1 MVHHPT
7 AGPPERCCPLAFL
20 PPYLNI
26 VQFCH
31 YFRIIPFHCHGSER
45 DIFAH
50 LSFAAVEEISAQDT
64 GGQPLKEIRLHGRGG
79 QGSVTAA
86 EIIAVAAFEDKRF
99 SQAFPAF
106 GVERRG
112 APVMAF
118 ARIADKPI
126 RIRSQI
132 YEPDYVIVQ
141 DVTLLDVVDVAG
153 GLKPTGKIIINTDR
167 PKETLKLKTDA
178 EIITID
184 ATKIAM
190 EILGRPIVN
199 TTMLGAFSGASKE
212 VGLESLNKAISE
224 RFKGELGKKNLLA
237 IKTAYERVS

>member
-1 MVHHPT
+1 
-7 AGPPERCCPLAFL
+7 
-20 PPYLNI
+20 
-26 VQFCH
+26 
-31 YFRIIPFHCHGSER
+31 
-45 DIFAH
+45 
-50 LSFAAVEEISAQDT
+50 
-64 GGQPLKEIRLHGRGG
+64 LKEIRLHGRGG

-118 ARIADKPI
+118 SRIADQPI

-141 DVTLLDVVDVAG
+141 DVTLLDVVNVAS
-153 GLKPTGKIIINTDR
+153 GLKPNGKIIINTDR
-167 PKETLKLKTDA
+167 PKDKLKLDTNA

-199 TTMLGAFSGASKE
+199 TTMLGAFCGASKE
-212 VGLESLNKAISE
+212 IGLESLNKAISE
-224 RFKGELGKKNLLA
+224 RFKGELGKKNIMA
-237 IKTAYERVS
+237 IKAACERVS

>member
-1 MVHHPT
+1 
-7 AGPPERCCPLAFL
+7 
-20 PPYLNI
+20 
-26 VQFCH
+26 
-31 YFRIIPFHCHGSER
+31 
-45 DIFAH
+45 
-50 LSFAAVEEISAQDT
+50 
-64 GGQPLKEIRLHGRGG
+64 LKEIRLHGRGG

-86 EIIAVAAFEDKRF
+86 ELIAVAAFEDQRF

-118 ARIADKPI
+118 VRIADRPI

-141 DVTLLDVVDVAG
+141 DVTLLDVVDVAS
-153 GLKPTGKIIINTDR
+153 GLKPDGKIIINTDR
-167 PKETLKLKTDA
+167 PKNDLKLSTKA
-178 EIITID
+178 SVETID
-184 ATKIAM
+184 ATRIAM

-199 TTMLGAFSGASKE
+199 TTMLGAFCGATKE
-212 VGLESLNKAISE
+212 VSLESLNKAISE
-224 RFKGELGKKNLLA
+224 RFKGELGRKNLLA

>member
-1 MVHHPT
+1 M
-7 AGPPERCCPLAFL
+7 
-20 PPYLNI
+20 
-26 VQFCH
+26 
-31 YFRIIPFHCHGSER
+31 
-45 DIFAH
+45 
-50 LSFAAVEEISAQDT
+50 
-64 GGQPLKEIRLHGRGG
+64 KEIRLHGRGG

-86 EIIAVAAFEDKRF
+86 EIIAVAAFEDRRF

-118 ARIADKPI
+118 VRIADAPI
-126 RIRSQI
+126 RVRSQI

-141 DVTLLDVVDVAG
+141 DVTLLDVVDVAS
-153 GLKPTGKIIINTDR
+153 GLKPDGKIIINTDR
-167 PKETLKLKTDA
+167 PRDSLKLDTKA
-178 EIITID
+178 EVITID
-184 ATKIAM
+184 ATTIAM

-199 TTMLGAFSGASKE
+199 TTMLGAFCGASGE

-224 RFKGELGKKNLLA
+224 RFHGELGKKNLLA